1 MVFCYYFFFQELPED
16 ILENVSDVIRQIQIV
31 PKTLEDYTE
40 EDLKQ
45 FPKIF
50 DW

>member
-1 MVFCYYFFFQELPED
+1 M
-16 ILENVSDVIRQIQIV
+16 ENVTDVIRQIQVV

-40 EDLKQ
+40 EELKE

-50 DW
+50 DWYV